1 MQQKE
6 QLTQLEVASVGE
18 AIDHQLAKELIQ
30 SYQTTYPESF
40 KAVLI
45 GRNIIDQILAQP
57 GCVGIR
63 FIDAI
68 NEEGQKTLVYI
79 GVDAANKAIL
89 ESVVVERNGAIAT
102 VPAIVADRTAGG
114 GSLIDDLITWL
125 TGGSK

>member
-6 QLTQLEVASVGE
+6 LLTNLEVASIGE
-18 AIDHQLAKELIQ
+18 AIDHNLAKEMIQ
-30 SYQTTYPESF
+30 SYQTTHPETF
-40 KAVLI
+40 TGVLI
-45 GRNIIDQILAQP
+45 GRKIIDQILAQP

-79 GVDAANKAIL
+79 GVDAANNAIL
-89 ESVVVERNGAIAT
+89 QTVVVERNGAIAT
-102 VPAIVADRTAGG
+102 VPAIVADRGLGG

>member
-6 QLTQLEVASVGE
+6 LLTNLEVASIGE
-18 AIDHQLAKELIQ
+18 AIDHDLAKQMIQ
-30 SYQTTYPESF
+30 SYQTTYPETF
-40 KAVLI
+40 TTLMV
-45 GRNIIDQILAQP
+45 GRKIIDQILAQP

-89 ESVVVERNGAIAT
+89 ESVVVEKNGAIVA
-102 VPAIVADRTAGG
+102 VPAIVADRSPGG